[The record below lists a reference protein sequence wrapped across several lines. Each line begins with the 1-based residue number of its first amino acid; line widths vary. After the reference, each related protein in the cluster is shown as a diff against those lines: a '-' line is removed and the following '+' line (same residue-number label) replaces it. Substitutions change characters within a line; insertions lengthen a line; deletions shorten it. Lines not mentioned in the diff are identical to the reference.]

1 MRWDKDIQRP
11 VPGTYRQKDEAL
23 ERLLLSGWHKEDGLG
38 RNADGII
45 PYVVD
50 SCHTLDS
57 TLSDHYRDFLA
68 GHLRFKGSM
77 SGMQD
82 ILCRLYFCDSEED
95 IWDMVLE
102 GLVLFR
108 GHEPLD
114 VLEVRAP
121 FDEVREEVAAVVL
134 RTIFVFYYV
143 SAVVAFAYAAMV
155 AAVRKKCF
163 VNDQARVVAGY
174 FGFDVDMRVDVPVAE
189 LY

>member
-1 MRWDKDIQRP
+1 MRWDKDIQLP

-38 RNADGII
+38 RNADGIL

-50 SCHTLDS
+50 SCRTLDR

-102 GLVLFR
+102 GLGDVDSFIFTYAGYPGR
-108 GHEPLD
+108 HALD
-114 VLEVRAP
+114 DRVRTASPERLERFCRYIEKDFPEVRTKVDFIRNTMSTFGP
-121 FDEVREEVAAVVL
+121 GIF
-134 RTIFVFYYV
+134 TIY
-143 SAVVAFAYAAMV
+143 SIS
-155 AAVRKKCF
+155 
-163 VNDQARVVAGY
+163 N
-174 FGFDVDMRVDVPVAE
+174 E
-189 LY
+189 I